1 MIKIKINSKKKFVVP
16 LKEKFIKINK
26 VDLKYVNPLSK
37 NLTAEITKISHEGQV
52 YIKFNST
59 LDLSEGIKYFKDHI

>member
-16 LKEKFIKINK
+16 LKEEFVEINK

-37 NLTAEITKISHEGQV
+37 NLTAVITKISHEG
-52 YIKFNST
+52 
-59 LDLSEGIKYFKDHI
+59 